1 MPLTFGILVGVVAV
15 IVGLAM
21 YFGTPQ
27 KKAAVV
33 IMYFGLG
40 VTLLTLGV
48 VGLVINSGM

>member
-1 MPLTFGILVGVVAV
+1 MPLTFGILIGVVAV
-15 IVGLAM
+15 FLGLAM

-33 IMYFGLG
+33 IMCFGLG

-48 VGLVINSGM
+48 LALVINSGM